1 MYVSTAM
8 LGVVLAAMVGYTW
21 HTGVWM
27 STQYAPLQCASMEL
41 REHATAAH
49 LWTEEILSGD
59 TLVEVE
65 TVWERLD
72 RADWYAQVMLEGS
85 INPQGTFLPL
95 DEAQLRDIRS
105 VQEALADLRA
115 LIRQRLEEE
124 ETPGPSTE
132 IDRSYDSA
140 FDVFVDRA
148 NAVEMSLKEAI
159 AQNLRGFRL
168 AQAILAVTAV
178 LLVLFIV
185 AAFRRFEQHH
195 VEDLQA
201 IKEVDKRLRYEI
213 ARHRQT
219 LEALEESEWKYRAFF
234 QSTGTA
240 TAIIEED
247 TTLSKVNSQF
257 EELSGYSKEE
267 LEGKKSW
274 TEFVVKEDLEEMK
287 KYHRVRRVAKG
298 MAPTNYE
305 FRFVDRH
312 GNVKDLFLTVDVIS
326 GTTRSVVS
334 LLDITESKRAE
345 NRIREHN
352 EFLNNR

>member
-1 MYVSTAM
+1 MSTAM
-8 LGVVLAAMVGYTW
+8 LGLVLAAMVGYTW
-21 HTGVWM
+21 HTGVSM
-27 STQYAPLQCASMEL
+27 STLYAPLQCASMEL

-95 DEAQLRDIRS
+95 DEAQLRRDIRS

-159 AQNLRGFRL
+159 AQDQRGFLL

-213 ARHRQT
+213 SRHRQT
-219 LEALEESEWKYRAFF
+219 LEALEESEWKYRAIF

-240 TAIIEED
+240 IAIVEED

-274 TEFVVKEDLEEMK
+274 MEFVVKEDLEEMK

-312 GNVKDLFLTVDVIS
+312 GKVKDIFLTVDVIS
-326 GTTRSVVS
+326 GTTKSVAS
-334 LLDITESKRAE
+334 LLDITERKRGKE
-345 NRIREHN
+345 GSYI
-352 EFLNNR
+352 